1 MSLVFRAFHAPM
13 QDNLTS
19 PAGIPTKAVYIFV
32 RTLRKLLKS
41 YPTDYVAVVFDHP
54 APTFRDR
61 LFEEYKAN
69 RPEFPPEL
77 APQLPY
83 IQKFCTAHRLPV
95 LEKPGYEADDIIGTL
110 ATQAAA
116 QGIEA
121 ILVSGDEDLFQL
133 VSEKIQVLK
142 PSRGGPAGAQEI
154 LCDEAKVEEIMGV
167 KPSQVVDWL
176 ALYGDPSDNIP
187 GARPFPGQ
195 AVKGAKKITYIGPK
209 GATELIRTYGTLEA
223 VLDNAD
229 EVKKTRYREAL
240 LSHRAEA
247 LLSRELARIRT
258 DVDLEVTL
266 HDLRMQPPD
275 LLKLGTLSRELGFS
289 SLLKEFLEEAS
300 GTIGI
305 QPEPVPPIRPEKAAR
320 RLASLPTNRSVALSF
335 SVDGEEGFSGRLA
348 TLGFFAESETGFWID
363 LDQQD
368 ASGLEALK
376 GFLEDAQRE
385 KSVHNEKLLHLLL
398 GKKGIRLAGV
408 VHDPM
413 LYSYLL
419 EPLTAGHS
427 LSDVVPRRMMECVP
441 HDPVQQARLTA
452 RLAAE
457 LSEPIL
463 DQGLKLLYDRIELP
477 LSSVLAEMEATG
489 VRIDPKILTQMS
501 ESFDRDLTTLTGVIY
516 DLAGSTFDINS
527 PKQLGEI
534 LFERMELPGGK
545 KLKKSG
551 QYSTEASVLE
561 ALGKNHKLPRRVI
574 EYRTRAKLKSTYIDA
589 LPKYIHPETGRI
601 HTNFRQTV
609 ARTGRLSSSNP
620 NLQNIP
626 IGDEF
631 GQRIRSAFIPE
642 PGFMIL
648 SADYSQIELRVLAHL
663 SEDPNLIEAFSSDKD
678 IHALT
683 AQEIFGVL
691 PALQTHEHRRLA
703 KAINYGVVYG
713 LSSFGLAQRTGTS
726 LQEAQQYIDQY
737 FRRYSRVKNFLDG
750 LMEEAR
756 STGRVRTLMGRA
768 RPIPDIF
775 SQNSA
780 ACRRAEREALNTPV
794 QGTAADLLKLAM
806 VKVHQR
812 LKDSYLRSRMILT
825 VHDELV
831 FEVAEQEQ
839 DSASQII
846 RTEMERALP
855 IRVPLKVDLGI
866 GPNWKEAK

>member
-13 QDNLTS
+13 RDNLTS
-19 PAGIPTKAVYIFV
+19 PAGIPTQAVYIFV
-32 RTLRKLLKS
+32 RTLRKLLKN
-41 YPTDYVAVVFDHP
+41 YPTDYVAVAFDHP

-69 RPEFPPEL
+69 RPEFPAEL

-83 IQKFCTAHRLPV
+83 VQKFCTAHRLPV

-133 VSEKIQVLK
+133 VSDKIQVLK
-142 PSRGGPAGAQEI
+142 PSRGGPAGGQEV

-187 GARPFPGQ
+187 GTRPFPGQ
-195 AVKGAKKITYIGPK
+195 AVEGAKKVTYIGPK
-209 GATELIRTYGTLEA
+209 GATELLRTYGTLEG

-229 EVKKTRYREAL
+229 QVKKSSYRAAL
-240 LSHRAEA
+240 LNHRAEA

-258 DVDLEVTL
+258 DVDLEVTF
-266 HDLRMQPPD
+266 HNLRKQPPD
-275 LLKLGTLSRELGFS
+275 LLQLGTLARELGFS
-289 SLLKEFLEEAS
+289 SLLKEFLTEAA

-305 QPEPVPPIRPEKAAR
+305 QPETVPPIRPEEAAR
-320 RLASLPTNRSVALSF
+320 RLVCLPADRPVALSF
-335 SVDGEEGFSGRLA
+335 TVEGKEGFSGTLA
-348 TLGFFAESETGFWID
+348 GLGFFAESETGFWID
-363 LDQQD
+363 LDPQD
-368 ASGLEALK
+368 ASALEALK
-376 GFLEDAQRE
+376 GFLEDSQRE
-385 KSVHNEKLLHLLL
+385 KSVHNEKLLRLLL
-398 GKKGIRLAGV
+398 GKKGVRLAGV

-427 LSDVVPRRMMECVP
+427 LSDVVTRRLMEYVP
-441 HDPVQQARLTA
+441 PDPVQKARLTA

-457 LSEPIL
+457 LSEAIL
-463 DQGLKLLYDRIELP
+463 DQGLKPLYDRIELP
-477 LSSVLAEMEATG
+477 LSSVLAELEATG
-489 VRIDPKILTQMS
+489 VGIDPRILAQMS
-501 ESFDRDLTTLTGVIY
+501 EIFDRDLTTLTGLIY
-516 DLAGSTFDINS
+516 ELAGSAFDIDS

-534 LFERMELPGGK
+534 LFERMKLPGGK

-561 ALGKNHKLPRRVI
+561 ALGANHELPRRVI

-589 LPKYIHPETGRI
+589 LPKYIHPETGRV
-601 HTNFRQTV
+601 HTTFRQTV

-631 GQRIRSAFIPE
+631 GQRIRSAFVPE
-642 PGFMIL
+642 PGFVIL

-663 SEDPNLIEAFSSDKD
+663 SEDPNLIEAFSSDED
-678 IHALT
+678 IHSRT
-683 AQEIFGVL
+683 AQEIFGVA

-713 LSSFGLAQRTGTS
+713 LSPFGLAQRTGTS
-726 LQEAQQYIDQY
+726 QREARQYIDQY
-737 FRRYSRVKNFLDG
+737 FRRYSRIKQFLDG
-750 LMEEAR
+750 LVEEAR
-756 STGRVRTLMGRA
+756 STGRVKTLLGRA
-768 RPIPDIF
+768 RPIPEIL
-775 SQNSA
+775 SKNLA
-780 ACRRAEREALNTPV
+780 ARRRAEREALNTPV

-812 LKDSYLRSRMILT
+812 LKDSHLRSRMILT

-831 FEVAEQEQ
+831 FEVAEQEE
-839 DSASQII
+839 DAARQII
-846 RTEMERALP
+846 RTEMGGALP
-855 IRVPLKVDLGI
+855 MRVPLKVDLGI